1 MSLHKYFGISAGD
14 LIEEVHKAGFKSF
27 NKVGLSFAENGEVH
41 GLRLMPKAYDAVAEK
56 HPKYAAALPGSPDK
70 TGSPDKKR
78 RADHRSEGRA
88 AQITIRMSE
97 ELYKRLEAAM
107 KRKGIGTMQDLI
119 MHAIL
124 QFLERE
130 EWIKEN

>member
-1 MSLHKYFGISAGD
+1 MSLHKEYGISARD
-14 LIEEVHKAGFKSF
+14 VIAEVHKAGFKSF

-41 GLRLMPKAYDAVAEK
+41 GLRLMPKAYDAVAE
-56 HPKYAAALPGSPDK
+56 KYAAALPGSPDK

-97 ELYKRLEAAM
+97 ELRKRLEAAM
-107 KRKGIGTMQDLI
+107 KRKGITMQDLI

-124 QFLERE
+124 RFLEE

>member
-1 MSLHKYFGISAGD
+1 MSLHKQHGISAGD
-14 LIEEVHKAGFKSF
+14 VIDTVRKAGFKSF

-56 HPKYAAALPGSPDK
+56 HPKYAAALPG
-70 TGSPDKKR
+70 TPDKKR

-88 AQITIRMSE
+88 EKITIRMSE
-97 ELYKRLEAAM
+97 ELRKKLEAAM
-107 KRKGIGTMQDLI
+107 RRKGIGTMQDLI

-124 QFLERE
+124 RFLEDDNK
-130 EWIKEN
+130 WIKENGNDSV